1 VNRVGEVSRAW
12 SLPRPV
18 ALSSSP
24 TRASRRPTTVRL
36 AAIEMLF
43 RAIVVSIHV
52 ALIAALLWMGG
63 VGAVMLVAT
72 PPKGAAAQIVPFAV
86 FITAVAMLAA
96 ILVIAGLVTWIR
108 TRRRGLLVLA
118 DLSSWLAA
126 GVVLL
131 PFIFKDLADV
141 IAYGAA
147 TFGLLILAIDAI
159 AARLKRRNARKAAA
173 WSDRSSA

>member
-1 VNRVGEVSRAW
+1 VK
-12 SLPRPV
+12 
-18 ALSSSP
+18 
-24 TRASRRPTTVRL
+24 L

-43 RAIVVSIHV
+43 RAIVVSIHL
-52 ALIAALLWMGG
+52 ALIAPLLWMGG
-63 VGAVMLVAT
+63 VGAATLVAS
-72 PPKGAAAQIVPFAV
+72 PPKGPATQIVAYAV
-86 FITAVAMLAA
+86 FITAVALLAA

-126 GVVLL
+126 GVVLV

-147 TFGLLILAIDAI
+147 TFGLLVLAVDAI
-159 AARLKRRNARKAAA
+159 AVRLRTRNFRKTA
-173 WSDRSSA
+173 